1 MVFWFVL
8 RAIVKRKV
16 TSAAM
21 ATMALGFPCYSLGR
35 MGVLGPVAGAMVEWL
50 SILVGFFVLVSVV
63 KAEHLFAKTPPGR

>member
-1 MVFWFVL
+1 
-8 RAIVKRKV
+8 
-16 TSAAM
+16 M